1 MRRKL
6 VCRSSGDSKPVPHEQ
21 AAIFAENERIA
32 NAAGLRECEARSN
45 LRGIITNPEEPENPG
60 GATRQPFSQEMSG

>member
-21 AAIFAENERIA
+21 AAIFAENERIE
-32 NAAGLRECEARSN
+32 NVAGLRECEAWSN
-45 LRGIITNPEEPENPG
+45 PRGIITCLEKQ
-60 GATRQPFSQEMSG
+60 ASSHFRRK